1 MTSLERRLGMFQA
14 WLPGGSICVALLP
27 STDKRLLL
35 LQERSSTPSPVWTT
49 TAGESGAAGSHL
61 ALEIICS
68 VCACS
73 EGNYQYP
80 SLLTGELL
88 FNFTLTIKEKTSI
101 T

>member
-49 TAGESGAAGSHL
+49 TGAAGSHL

-68 VCACS
+68 VCVPVLRVITS
-73 EGNYQYP
+73 
-80 SLLTGELL
+80 
-88 FNFTLTIKEKTSI
+88 TLVY
-101 T
+101 